1 MPWWRLSRP
10 SDSKTTHSIYY
21 SMNKRLLDD
30 AVGSLYLLLIA
41 VMGVATVLERFHGTE
56 QTHSWVYDAP
66 WFAALWALLALCGSA
81 YMFRWWRWHARRQQ
95 GRARVAT
102 YAILLLHAAWVVI
115 LIGGGI
121 TRCCAL
127 QGMVHLREYEPTNKI
142 SLLKPEDAEH
152 TLPFRVVLTR
162 FHIDYHPGTN
172 QPADF
177 HSHIAI
183 AQRKE
188 VGNGIIDT
196 ADIHMNHIYKYR
208 GYRFYQANYDRDLSG
223 SMLAVTHDPWGI
235 AVTYAGYAM
244 LLAAI
249 LLMAY
254 THRHRWNEQ
263 KRTIDR
269 GKALQRVHFCA
280 WLLCSL
286 YLLLR
291 WVKGG
296 TVPLTN
302 GFETLLVL
310 SWAIL
315 FVGLR
320 RHSHLSSMLLAA
332 LFLLVAHLMEPHP
345 TIVAPMMPV
354 LRSWLLYVHVSVIM
368 LAYALLTLC
377 TVHSFVALWRKEKG
391 GQQQYSS
398 LLPPAMALLATGIFI
413 GAVWA
418 NQSWGTYWSW
428 DPKEVW
434 ALITLMVYAVALHR
448 RSISFLQHPRHYHLF
463 ICVAYL
469 CLLITYFG
477 VNYFLGGMH
486 AYA

>member
-1 MPWWRLSRP
+1 
-10 SDSKTTHSIYY
+10 
-21 SMNKRLLDD
+21 MNNRLLDYTV
-30 AVGSLYLLLIA
+30 AALYLLLLA
-41 VMGVATVLERFHGTE
+41 VMGAATVIERFHGAE
-56 QTHSWVYDAP
+56 HTHQWVYDAP
-66 WFAALWALLALCGSA
+66 WFAALWALLALCDCL
-81 YMFRWWRWHARRQQ
+81 YLLRWWRRQHRRQPQ
-95 GRARVAT
+95 SMTKG
-102 YAILLLHAAWVVI
+102 AIWAIVLLHAAWVVI
-115 LIGGGI
+115 LIGGAV

-127 QGMVHLREYEPTNKI
+127 QGMVHLREYEPTDRI
-142 SLLKPEDAEH
+142 ELLNPEGQEH
-152 TLPFRVVLTR
+152 VLPFRIVLTR
-162 FHIDYHPGTN
+162 FHIDYHPGTRH
-172 QPADF
+172 PADF

-183 AQRKE
+183 AQRRE
-188 VGNGIIDT
+188 AGNGIIDT
-196 ADIHMNHIYKYR
+196 ADISMNRIYQHH
-208 GYRFYQANYDRDLSG
+208 GYRFYQANYDRDLGG
-223 SMLAVTHDPWGI
+223 SLLAVTRDPWGI
-235 AVTYAGYAM
+235 GITYTGYAM

-254 THRHRWNEQ
+254 THRRRWNG
-263 KRTIDR
+263 
-269 GKALQRVHFCA
+269 GKQTTGGTTALKRVHLCA
-280 WLLCSL
+280 WLLCTL

-291 WVKGG
+291 WIKGG
-296 TVPLTN
+296 TAPLTN

-315 FVGLR
+315 LVGLKR
-320 RHSHLSSMLLAA
+320 RTHLPSMLLGG
-332 LFLLVAHLMEPHP
+332 LFLLVAHLLEPHP
-345 TIVAPMMPV
+345 TAVGPLMPV
-354 LRSWLLYVHVSVIM
+354 LRSGLLYVHVSVIM

-377 TVHSFVALWRKEKG
+377 TAHSLMALWRKEKSR
-391 GQQQYSS
+391 QQQYSS
-398 LLPPAMALLATGIFI
+398 LLPPAMALLAAGIFI

-448 RSISFLQHPRHYHLF
+448 RSIPWLQHPRHYHLF